1 MMEVETARNE
11 AHAILDRLPETKVPE
26 AWNYLKVLSRLSEE
40 QIEALE
46 EWMESLGWSILAS
59 EVARDE
65 WE

>member
-1 MMEVETARNE
+1 MQAETARNE
-11 AHAILDRLPETKVPE
+11 AHLILDRLPETTVPE
-26 AWNYLKVLSRLSEE
+26 ARNYLKLLDQLSED

-59 EVARDE
+59 EVTRDE